1 MPCAPEHDL
10 MDTWANAQPLG
21 CLLPLH
27 PAQRAAAPQLPCQ
40 AKQTSAN
47 PAKRGGAY
55 SIPMEMRETATTSK
69 SRILKEFLQ
78 KEPLC
83 RKAP

>member
-1 MPCAPEHDL
+1 M
-10 MDTWANAQPLG
+10 WAGSSHPTQPK
-21 CLLPLH
+21 LLQQPRCPARLNKSSAH
-27 PAQRAAAPQLPCQ
+27 PG
-40 AKQTSAN
+40 
-47 PAKRGGAY
+47 KRGAAY

-69 SRILKEFLQ
+69 SRMLKEFLQ